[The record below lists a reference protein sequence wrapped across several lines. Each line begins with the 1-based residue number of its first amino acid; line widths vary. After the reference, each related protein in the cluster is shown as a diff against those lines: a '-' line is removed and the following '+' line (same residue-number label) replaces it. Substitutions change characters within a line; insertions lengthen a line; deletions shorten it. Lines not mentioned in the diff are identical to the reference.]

1 MSVVPPPIITV
12 APTDRAR
19 CQKTRRQID
28 KGEFRY
34 TTCRGEG
41 NHFIVSHTAL
51 VHVTPRV
58 MKKHADEV
66 DRLLSGIEGSGNKE
80 VAGRIVDAILRGEE
94 PLQEDKDF
102 RCPQQ
107 PKLSKPR
114 KRKADKDA
122 LDTRM
127 QQEDSDKAV
136 AVD

>member
-58 MKKHADEV
+58 VLEHGRRVYRQKHEV
-66 DRLLSGIEGSGNKE
+66 TVSI
-80 VAGRIVDAILRGEE
+80 I
-94 PLQEDKDF
+94 F
-102 RCPQQ
+102 F
-107 PKLSKPR
+107 
-114 KRKADKDA
+114 
-122 LDTRM
+122 
-127 QQEDSDKAV
+127 
-136 AVD
+136 